1 MQILGQSIEKVGSI
15 DNKKLIDY
23 IHNTKFTTVVGDVK
37 FATNG
42 EWEVGRPLY
51 VQYRG
56 IKGNDLEQF
65 RKPGPAAIISPAEL
79 KSGDLITPY
88 QEAKKR

>member
-1 MQILGQSIEKVGSI
+1 
-15 DNKKLIDY
+15 
-23 IHNTKFTTVVGDVK
+23 
-37 FATNG
+37 
-42 EWEVGRPLY
+42 VGRPLY

-79 KSGDLITPY
+79 KSGDLVTPY